1 MELSEHKDYENAS
14 KDHLNDLTIDELLEA
29 AEVEKD
35 KYKVFQTII
44 DSKNI
49 IERNF
54 DLMQLDNPDI
64 SGTTKLKI
72 VERFREEVEPLD
84 KMKFI
89 GLGMRYKILQKW
101 TDVNDWLRSSF
112 GNLILK

>member
-1 MELSEHKDYENAS
+1 
-14 KDHLNDLTIDELLEA
+14 
-29 AEVEKD
+29 
-35 KYKVFQTII
+35 
-44 DSKNI
+44 
-49 IERNF
+49 
-54 DLMQLDNPDI
+54 MQLDNPDI

-72 VERFREEVEPLD
+72 VDKFREENEPLD

-89 GLGMRYKILQKW
+89 GFGMKYKILQNW